1 MARRIRVERLIA
13 IMGALVLALGAL
25 IVVGASRGERFGFA
39 EPSREARAL
48 EQVRSRLGP
57 AGELRYV
64 ERGRGRVLCGYAGVR
79 GEAEAIGF
87 VSRPNR
93 ILFSTDPLVREFE
106 RQLTTECPGFNRRPA
121 P

>member
-1 MARRIRVERLIA
+1 MAGRIKIERLLPV
-13 IMGALVLALGAL
+13 MGVLVLLLGAL
-25 IVVGASRGERFGFA
+25 ILVGVSRGERFGLA
-39 EPSREARAL
+39 EPSMESRAL
-48 EQVRSRLGP
+48 AQVRSRLGP

-79 GEAEAIGF
+79 GSTEAVGF
-87 VSRPNR
+87 VSRPKR